1 MIFVVFEHSEPS
13 IGAWGPGAPRKWA
26 ENVRPLTL
34 IPDLPGSHRASL
46 KHRSS
51 IAQASSKQPKF
62 LVGVVLMRDS
72 LK

>member
-34 IPDLPGSHRASL
+34 IPDLPVATKHRSGIGRASL
-46 KHRSS
+46 K
-51 IAQASSKQPKF
+51 QPKC
-62 LVGVVLMRDS
+62 LIGVVLMRDS

>member
-26 ENVRPLTL
+26 ENVRPLIV
-34 IPDLPGSHRASL
+34 IPDLPSSHQASVEHRPSIGRAS
-46 KHRSS
+46 
-51 IAQASSKQPKF
+51 AKQPKF
-62 LVGVVLMRDS
+62 LIGVVLMRDS